1 MTMTHTLKVGCYG
14 AKGSYTYEAME
25 QQFGSKEREESY
37 FPLFEDVVKAVKDGT
52 IDYGVLPIENSSTG
66 GITEVYDLIQKYDC
80 AVVGEQLVKI
90 EHNLLGIPGATLD
103 DIDTVYSHPQGFRQC
118 RPFFNE
124 HRDWTLEPYFSTSR
138 SAERVAEDGRKNQA
152 AVASRTAARLYG
164 LSVLAENI
172 YFNQSNYTRFF
183 IIAPKMEITEDA
195 DKITLVISVKHEPG
209 ALYHVLGY
217 FFYGG
222 MNMTHLESR
231 PMEGHPFEYFF
242 HIDVKG
248 RIHDPSNA
256 QTLHGLASMCTYFK
270 ILGNYPSCKK

>member
-1 MTMTHTLKVGCYG
+1 MIHTLKVGCYG

-25 QQFGSKEREESY
+25 QQFAGKEREESY

-164 LSVLAENI
+164 LSVLVENI

-248 RIHDPSNA
+248 CIHDPSNA

-270 ILGNYPSCKK
+270 ILGNYPSYKK

>member
-1 MTMTHTLKVGCYG
+1 MTHTLKVGCYG

-80 AVVGEQLVKI
+80 SVVGEQLVKI

-183 IIAPKMEITEDA
+183 INAPKMEITEDA

-270 ILGNYPSCKK
+270 ILGNYPSCKR

>member
-1 MTMTHTLKVGCYG
+1 MTHTLKVGCYG
-14 AKGSYTYEAME
+14 AKGSYTYAAME

-270 ILGNYPSCKK
+270 ILGNYPSCKR

>member
-1 MTMTHTLKVGCYG
+1 MTHTLKVGCYG
-14 AKGSYTYEAME
+14 AKGSYTYEAMG

>member
-1 MTMTHTLKVGCYG
+1 MTHTLKVGCYG
-14 AKGSYTYEAME
+14 AKGSYTYKAME

-80 AVVGEQLVKI
+80 SVVGEQLVKI

-256 QTLHGLASMCTYFK
+256 QTLYGLASMCTYFK
-270 ILGNYPSCKK
+270 ILGNYPSCKR

>member
-1 MTMTHTLKVGCYG
+1 MTHTLKVGCYG

-25 QQFGSKEREESY
+25 QQFAGKEREESY

-183 IIAPKMEITEDA
+183 IIGPKMEITEDA

-248 RIHDPSNA
+248 CIHDPSNA

>member
-1 MTMTHTLKVGCYG
+1 MTRTLKVGCSG

-52 IDYGVLPIENSSTG
+52 IDYGVLPIEKSSTG

-256 QTLHGLASMCTYFK
+256 QTLHGLASRCTYFK
-270 ILGNYPSCKK
+270 ILGNYPSCKR

>member
-1 MTMTHTLKVGCYG
+1 MTHTLKVGCYG

-25 QQFGSKEREESY
+25 QQFDSKEREESY

-138 SAERVAEDGRKNQA
+138 SAERVAEDGRKN
-152 AVASRTAARLYG
+152 
-164 LSVLAENI
+164 
-172 YFNQSNYTRFF
+172 
-183 IIAPKMEITEDA
+183 
-195 DKITLVISVKHEPG
+195 SVKHEPG

>member
-1 MTMTHTLKVGCYG
+1 MTRTLKVCCYG

-25 QQFGSKEREESY
+25 QQFAGREREESY

-80 AVVGEQLVKI
+80 SVVGEQLVKI

-256 QTLHGLASMCTYFK
+256 QTIHGLASMCTYFK
-270 ILGNYPSCKK
+270 ILGNYPSCKR

>member
-1 MTMTHTLKVGCYG
+1 MIHTLKVGCYG
-14 AKGSYTYEAME
+14 AKGSYTYEAMV
-25 QQFGSKEREESY
+25 QQFVGKEREESY

>member
-1 MTMTHTLKVGCYG
+1 MTHTLKVGCYG

-25 QQFGSKEREESY
+25 QQFAGKEREESY

-172 YFNQSNYTRFF
+172 YFNQSNSTRVF
-183 IIAPKMEITEDA
+183 IIGPKMEITEDA